1 MKSTITC
8 DMEGVIETMNDDA
21 EKIFGYKKEE
31 LIGKKRV
38 SIFSPGEIVLQ
49 NVAGWLDTAVKKGEY
64 IGETYFIKKN
74 GKKINAKIRITPTYK
89 NGKNNPQTGY
99 CGVTEVIEKE
109 VNVPIKFS
117 TKMIKMLAITRMP
130 FTSASLL
137 PIFVIGAYFSSADI
151 GEATISWGLFGL
163 TILGVLIAHLGVNVF
178 NDYFDGK
185 DGTDE
190 ANTEYF
196 QQVSGG
202 SRAIELGLIS
212 LSGTKK
218 LGIILLLIA
227 CIIGGY
233 ITYTAHADNLKWI
246 IGIAVSGLFLGYFYT
261 ARPLRLVARRGLGE
275 LSIFLTFGPLL
286 TLGTALAMYGGDLFS
301 TNTADPAMNH
311 FLNCILLGV
320 PLGLLTT
327 NILLINEFP
336 DMKSDAKTGK
346 NHLVVTFGKKAS
358 RWIYLAF
365 LLLATV
371 ASSYLYMELTYIS
384 LLIPTIFC
392 LLFGLYIFTHI
403 LKHYELRSL
412 VDANWKTIGL
422 QALYS
427 MILCACF
434 IDWPATWQWFTSSF
448 GVA

>member
-8 DMEGVIETMNDDA
+8 DMEGVIETMNEGA

-49 NVAGWLDTAVKKGEY
+49 NVAGWLDTAVKNGEY
-64 IGETYFIKKN
+64 SGETYFVHKN
-74 GKKINAKIRITPTYK
+74 GEKINAKIRITPTFA
-89 NGKNNPQTGY
+89 NGKENPQTGY
-99 CGVTEVIEKE
+99 CGVTEVIEKD
-109 VNVPIKFS
+109 VVVPIKFS
-117 TKMIKMLAITRMP
+117 TKMIKGLAITRMP

-137 PIFVIGAYFSSADI
+137 PIFVIGSYFF
-151 GEATISWGLFGL
+151 GQGVVEVSWVIFGL
-163 TILGVLIAHLGVNVF
+163 TILGTLIAHLAINVF
-178 NDYFDGK
+178 NDYFDVK

-190 ANTEYF
+190 ANAEYF

-212 LSGTKK
+212 LNGTKK
-218 LGIILLLIA
+218 LGIILTILSLAIA
-227 CIIGGY
+227 GIILTMVHPSNSSY
-233 ITYTAHADNLKWI
+233 VIQIVLA
-246 IGIAVSGLFLGYFYT
+246 GLFLGFFYT

-275 LSIFLTFGPLL
+275 VAIFLSFGPLL
-286 TLGTALAMYGGDLFS
+286 TLGAGFAMFDGALLETEYF
-301 TNTADPAMNH
+301 MNC
-311 FLNCILLGV
+311 LLLGF

-346 NHLVVTFGKKAS
+346 NHLVVTFGKKTS
-358 RWIYLAF
+358 RWIYLLF
-365 LLLATV
+365 LLLAVGSTF
-371 ASSYLYMELTYIS
+371 YLYSHLENIS
-384 LLIPTIFC
+384 ILIPTLFC
-392 LLFGLYIFTHI
+392 LLFGLNIFKHI
-403 LKHYELRSL
+403 LKHYDKRTL

-427 MILCACF
+427 IILCICLIWGDNISGAL
-434 IDWPATWQWFTSSF
+434 
-448 GVA
+448 GL

>member
-49 NVAGWLDTAVKKGEY
+49 NVAGWLDTAVQKGEY
-64 IGETYFIKKN
+64 IGETYFVHKD
-74 GKKINAKIRITPTYK
+74 GSKINAKIRITPTFA

-99 CGVTEVIEKE
+99 CGVTEIIEKE
-109 VNVPIKFS
+109 VDVPISFT
-117 TKMIKMLAITRMP
+117 TKLIKGLAITRMP

-137 PIFVIGAYFSSADI
+137 PVFVVGAYFAGI
-151 GEATISWGLFGL
+151 GDNLFNIPLFIATIF
-163 TILGVLIAHLGVNVF
+163 GVLIAHLGINVF
-178 NDYFDGK
+178 NDYFDVK

-190 ANTEYF
+190 ENAEYF

-212 LSGTKK
+212 LKGTRI
-218 LGIILLLIA
+218 LAIILTMVALAIGAFIITKVNPANTNSVMQIVIAGLL
-227 CIIGGY
+227 
-233 ITYTAHADNLKWI
+233 
-246 IGIAVSGLFLGYFYT
+246 LGYFYT

-275 LSIFLTFGPLL
+275 IAIFLAFGPLL
-286 TLGTALAMYGGDLFS
+286 TLGVGHAIFDGDFS
-301 TNTADPAMNH
+301 NSEHFMNC
-311 FLNCILLGV
+311 LLLGI

-358 RWIYLAF
+358 RWIYLTF
-365 LLLATV
+365 LILAV
-371 ASSYLYMELTYIS
+371 GSSFYMYQELNNIY

-392 LLFGLYIFTHI
+392 LLFGLHIFNHI

-422 QALYS
+422 QAIYA
-427 MILCACF
+427 ITLCICL
-434 IDWPATWQWFTSSF
+434 IF
-448 GVA
+448 GF